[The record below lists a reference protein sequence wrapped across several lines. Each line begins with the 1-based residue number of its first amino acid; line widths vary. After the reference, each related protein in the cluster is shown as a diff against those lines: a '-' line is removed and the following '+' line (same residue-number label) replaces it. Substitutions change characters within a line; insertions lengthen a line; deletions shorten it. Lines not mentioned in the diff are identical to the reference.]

1 MGCIRKNIIIVFF
14 VFSPIVWVALEAQK
28 PTEQELYQDGSMTG
42 ILEEE
47 FLIKYGPDQR
57 LINGVGY
64 YNRHAQST
72 GHKFLGEDKYRLGR
86 LTIDNRLYKDLLL
99 KYDIYNQQVILLFS
113 QEGSRNKEILINDIK
128 LEGFQLGNLIF
139 KKYYFPETDTL
150 IFQVFEGEKVSFLY
164 HWKKNLI
171 PIVSGNSLSEFSKP
185 KRTSFV
191 QIASGLFEFKNNG
204 TFLKIFPGQRSEL
217 KKFLKSRRINLRS
230 ASERQIRELNDYCNQ
245 IIDQK
250 PASE

>member
-1 MGCIRKNIIIVFF
+1 MVLMGT
-14 VFSPIVWVALEAQK
+14 LEAQI
-28 PTEQELYQDGSMTG
+28 PTEQELYQEGRSTG

-47 FLIKYGPDQR
+47 YLKSYGPDQR
-57 LINGVGY
+57 LINGVSY
-64 YNRHAQST
+64 FNQHAQST
-72 GHKFLGEDKYRLGR
+72 GHKFLEEDRYQMGR
-86 LTIDNRLYKDLLL
+86 LLFDNRLYDQLLL
-99 KYDIYNQQVILLFS
+99 KYDIYNQQVLLLFS
-113 QEGSRNKEILINDIK
+113 QEGSRNKEIIVND
-128 LEGFQLGNLIF
+128 LRLQGFQIGF
-139 KKYYFPETDTL
+139 QVFRKCYFPETDTL